1 MITYASKT
9 ARSNNNNQNTPI
21 HTTLYELVAVVSDQL
36 SPNEQSLAGPIV
48 LDILAKGH
56 CRVDAI

>member
-21 HTTLYELVAVVSDQL
+21 NTTLYELVAAVSDQL

-48 LDILAKGH
+48 LDILAKGQ
-56 CRVDAI
+56 CRVDTI